1 VRHLPIVVVALCF
14 PIYAQVSNSAPASP
28 ASSGNAVS
36 APNGQSRRVMV
47 LVTATD
53 HSGSP
58 LAQQLSDK
66 DLSVLD
72 NQQPAEVVSV
82 QPASQLPLR
91 VAFLLLAGN
100 TGFGQQQTAAIELA
114 RKVLR
119 PNIDRSFVITARG
132 DKSWANPRL
141 DWQNDANSLE
151 KAVRALD
158 KNAGFADEFSF
169 DMSTYDA
176 GMNRHLTIL
185 RYGDQG
191 TSAFSV
197 LWAMMKSDPTAAR
210 RVVVMFRDAW
220 GHSPGF
226 GGPYTQAVEENHTRL
241 IADAQR
247 LWTSFYVI
255 AVEQP
260 QQVSKEL
267 TGVYAPTHSGE
278 GGYNRVYDQ
287 NLERARD
294 HAYTG
299 GKANLDRMA
308 SETGGA
314 VWWNAKKNYSDAVA
328 GVANMLKAQ
337 YAVTYAVH
345 SDPSAGLGHELV
357 IKSLNSGIRV
367 AAQKAYFSRQAPTPT
382 VGSQAASQQLQPPA
396 AASVNRH

>member
-1 VRHLPIVVVALCF
+1 MRNLVLVLVALCF
-14 PIYAQVSNSAPASP
+14 SGNAQVSNSAPSAGS
-28 ASSGNAVS
+28 AAGNAVS
-36 APNGQSRRVMV
+36 GTTSQSRRVMV

-58 LAQQLSDK
+58 AAQLTEKDFSLSDN
-66 DLSVLD
+66 D
-72 NQQPAEVVSV
+72 QPGEVISV

-91 VAFLLLAGN
+91 VAFILLAGN
-100 TGFGQQQTAAIELA
+100 PSFGQQQAATIELA
-114 RKVLR
+114 RRILR
-119 PNIDRSFVITARG
+119 PNIDRAFVITARG
-132 DKSWANPRL
+132 DKSWANARL
-141 DWQNDANSLE
+141 DWQNDADLLE

-176 GMNRHLTIL
+176 GMNRHFTLMQ
-185 RYGDQG
+185 YGDSG
-191 TSAFSV
+191 TSTFSV
-197 LWAMMKSDPTAAR
+197 LWAMMKSDPTPAR
-210 RVVVMFRDAW
+210 RVVVMFRDPW

-226 GGPYTQAVEENHTRL
+226 SEVHRQTVEDNHLQL

-247 LWTSFYVI
+247 LWTSFYAV

-267 TGVYAPTHSGE
+267 TGVYAPTHPGE

-294 HAYTG
+294 RAYNS
-299 GKANLDRMA
+299 GKANLERIA

-314 VWWNAKKNYSDAVA
+314 VWWNAKRNYSDAV
-328 GVANMLKAQ
+328 GGIANALKAQ

-345 SDPSAGLGHELV
+345 SDPGTGPKHVVV
-357 IKSLNSGIRV
+357 IRSQNSGLRLIGQR
-367 AAQKAYFSRQAPTPT
+367 AYFSRQISA
-382 VGSQAASQQLQPPA
+382 VASQATTPQLRQPTAP
-396 AASVNRH
+396 SEGNH